1 MGGFYMGENT
11 KKIII
16 SGKIDNLGR
25 LLLTPTQME
34 QLNFVEGATA
44 ELDFNDEGIIISKS
58 LGYSIVYD
66 RLKIMPNGILIGQD
80 ICRSKLLMTDER
92 KTVESERT
100 KICVDGDR
108 SQDNVV
114 DTVYYNVDYRIDN
127 DRIVIPLTQKQQQA
141 NLQVVRTVDE
151 LGRIIV
157 PAYLGRIYDLA
168 MITGIEI
175 NGDKIVISNSFNRKV
190 KINEL
195 GMITIPQD
203 ILRSLKI
210 APMTEMK
217 IEASKYLTLSKV

>member
-1 MGGFYMGENT
+1 
-11 KKIII
+11 
-16 SGKIDNLGR
+16 
-25 LLLTPTQME
+25 
-34 QLNFVEGATA
+34 
-44 ELDFNDEGIIISKS
+44 
-58 LGYSIVYD
+58 
-66 RLKIMPNGILIGQD
+66 MPNRILIGQD